1 MFWGCEEARVY
12 ILEFLHPGSPLLPRV
27 RHHQVL
33 TEEGKEVC
41 GQKVPLMSAMNTIII
56 VETTQSTPQYKQ
68 LQMQRTVYGS
78 QCIAMS

>member
-1 MFWGCEEARVY
+1 MFRGREEAWVY

-33 TEEGKEVC
+33 TEEGKEAC

-56 VETTQSTPQYKQ
+56 VKTTQSTPQYKH
-68 LQMQRTVYGS
+68 
-78 QCIAMS
+78 